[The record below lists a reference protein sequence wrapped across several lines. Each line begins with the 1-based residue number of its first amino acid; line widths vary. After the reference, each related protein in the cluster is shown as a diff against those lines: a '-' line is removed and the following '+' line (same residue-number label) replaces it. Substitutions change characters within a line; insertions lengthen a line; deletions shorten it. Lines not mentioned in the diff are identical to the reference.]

1 MSPPKPSSLSFAV
14 LLIFI
19 FALTPLL
26 ANAASAP
33 LPFPAPA
40 RTSGETFPEISL
52 ERPRSGVAPPS
63 IEGPR
68 LALSVREAVSIA
80 LARSFDVTIA
90 GFSPDL
96 AENEITKEESV
107 FDPAA
112 VADVSASK
120 SSLETASR
128 LVAAGD
134 RRETETQSL
143 SGGIRQRLV
152 TGAEYSLIFEG
163 IKESTNSLQNS
174 FDPTFQTGLTF
185 TIRQPLLRN
194 FGVDFNR
201 AKIRVAAAAKE
212 QTLHAYRKQVIE
224 TVDAVEQAYW
234 NLVFSIENLQFR
246 RKSLDLAKDLL
257 RRNRIQV
264 EVGTLAPIEITEAE
278 ATVASREEALLVAE
292 REVKDREDALKM
304 LLNVTDKPFSWG
316 ISILPTDKPAFRAVK
331 LDEMHLTL
339 KALSKHADL
348 ESARIEIEKKKIDLK
363 TAKQNLLP
371 QLDLNASASSNSL
384 ARKGTKA
391 LEERFGDDGYTVSG
405 GVSFR
410 VPLGNR
416 QAKASYRQ
424 AQLRHAQTVASYHQK
439 RQTVM
444 EAVRRGARRVRVDVK
459 RIEATRVARRLAEER
474 LDAQEKKFK
483 VGLWTSRDILE
494 DQEGLAN
501 ALTQETRALIDY
513 HKSLASLDRAT
524 HSTLERFQIEMARPG
539 DARTKPA
546 PR

>member
-1 MSPPKPSSLSFAV
+1 MSPPKPSSFPFAV
-14 LLIFI
+14 LSVFI
-19 FALTPLL
+19 FTLTPLL
-26 ANAASAP
+26 ANAASSP

-40 RTSGETFPEISL
+40 KTSGETFPEISL
-52 ERPRSGVAPPS
+52 ERPRSGVLPPS

-90 GFSPDL
+90 GFNPDL
-96 AENEITKEESV
+96 AENEITKEESA

-112 VADVSASK
+112 VADASASK

-134 RRETETQSL
+134 RRETDTQSL

-163 IKESTNSLQNS
+163 IKESTNSPQNS

-201 AKIRVAAAAKE
+201 AKIRVAAAEKE
-212 QTLHAYRKQVIE
+212 QTIHAYRKRVIE

-234 NLVFSIENLQFR
+234 DLVFSIENLQFR
-246 RKSLDLAKDLL
+246 RESLALAKDLL

-304 LLNVTDKPFSWG
+304 LLNVTDKPSSWG

-331 LDEMHLTL
+331 LDEMQLTL

-384 ARKGTKA
+384 ARKGTRA

-405 GVSFR
+405 GLSFR

-424 AQLRHAQTVASYHQK
+424 AQLRHARTVASYHQK

-444 EAVRRGARRVRVDVK
+444 EAVRRGARRVRVDIK

-483 VGLWTSRDILE
+483 VGLSTSRDILE

-524 HSTLERFQIEMARPG
+524 HSTLERFQIEMARPS

-546 PR
+546 PK